1 MTRMSPTAQ
10 RWIALLIL
18 LVLGIFSLPATAYFF
33 DEQGTENWIIP
44 IAVVVMAALGAVVG
58 SLLPGLAGA
67 SASRR
72 RGALIG
78 AAVGIGALAVG
89 VVVFFLLLSGFRG
102 A

>member
-1 MTRMSPTAQ
+1 MTGMSPTAQ
-10 RWIALLIL
+10 RWIAVLIL
-18 LVLGIFSLPATAYFF
+18 LVLGIFSLPVTAYFF

-44 IAVVVMAALGAVVG
+44 IALVGMAALGAVVG

-89 VVVFFLLLSGFRG
+89 VVLFFLLISGFRG